1 MKNEDKQNKPLISL
15 NDLAP
20 KEAISGGKN
29 KGKRVFGS
37 FNDDKKKNLP
47 KDRF

>member
-1 MKNEDKQNKPLISL
+1 MSKDNKEKPLISL
-15 NDLAP
+15 DDLAP
-20 KEAISGGKN
+20 KEAVSGGN
-29 KGKRVFGS
+29 NRGKKVFGS

>member
-1 MKNEDKQNKPLISL
+1 MKKEDNKKPLISL
-15 NDLAP
+15 DDLAP
-20 KEAISGGKN
+20 KESVSGGKN

>member
-1 MKNEDKQNKPLISL
+1 MNKDDKNKKPLISL
-15 NDLAP
+15 DDLAP
-20 KEAISGGKN
+20 KEAVSGGKN